1 VNSTLVESGNTT
13 RDGQSAGTVTTVR
26 TADAMR
32 AYLGGNDPLLE
43 RRALGTG
50 DLDAAARRLED
61 CCSRTLAPVEDC
73 LFYRS
78 NVGMVAGLVLTDGR
92 RIVAKVHQPSQT
104 RTRLTTAQ
112 RVQTHLADAGYPCPR
127 PLGMAHC
134 EHAFVTFEELR
145 EDGVYRDG
153 HDSRVRE
160 AMAVALAEQ
169 IRLADEV
176 PEVLALTREP
186 LRGQRVLWHHS
197 PHPLFDFDTTR
208 RGAEWIDELAR
219 RALEILRDDPGRTV
233 VGHTDWRVEQM
244 RFTESRPSAGS
255 RVSIAYDW
263 DSLVRDCETTI
274 VGYAARAFPLA
285 WEQGGTRLWPTPEE
299 QVAFIVEYE
308 RARGRRFSAAER
320 RAIAAAGVFQSAY
333 GARCE
338 HAVAEAD
345 EVPADSQRAG
355 LAAYGAA
362 LFDVLD

>member
-1 VNSTLVESGNTT
+1 
-13 RDGQSAGTVTTVR
+13 
-26 TADAMR
+26 MR
-32 AYLGGNDPLLE
+32 AYLGDHDPLLE
-43 RRALGTG
+43 RRAFGTG
-50 DLDAAARRLED
+50 DLDAAARLLEE
-61 CCSRTLAPVEDC
+61 CCARTLAPVEDC

-78 NVGMVAGLVLTDGR
+78 NVGLVAGLVLADGR
-92 RIVAKVHQPSQT
+92 RIVAKAHQPSQT
-104 RTRLTTAQ
+104 RARLTTAQ
-112 RVQTHLADAGYPCPR
+112 RVQAHLADAGYPCPR

-134 EHAFVTFEELR
+134 GHAFVTFEELR

-176 PEVLALTREP
+176 PEVLALTRVP
-186 LRGQRVLWHHS
+186 LREQRVLWHHN
-197 PHPLFDFDTTR
+197 PHPLFDFDGTR
-208 RGAEWIDELAR
+208 RGTEWIEELAR
-219 RALEILRDDPGRTV
+219 QALEVLRDDPGRLV

-244 RFTESRPSAGS
+244 RFTDG
-255 RVSIAYDW
+255 RVSVAYDW
-263 DSLVRDCETTI
+263 DSLVRDTETTI
-274 VGYAARAFPLA
+274 VGYGARVFPLA

-299 QVAFIVEYE
+299 QAAFVAEYE
-308 RARGRRFSAAER
+308 SARGHRFSAAER
-320 RAIAAAGVFQSAY
+320 RAIAAAGVFQAAY

-362 LFDVLD
+362 LFHVLD

>member
-1 VNSTLVESGNTT
+1 
-13 RDGQSAGTVTTVR
+13 
-26 TADAMR
+26 MR
-32 AYLGGNDPLLE
+32 AYLGDADPVLE

-50 DLDAAARRLED
+50 DLDTAARRLEE
-61 CCSRTLAPVEDC
+61 CCARALAPVEDC

-78 NVGMVAGLVLTDGR
+78 NVGMVAGLVLVDGR
-92 RIVAKVHQPSQT
+92 RIAAKAHQPNQT
-104 RTRLTTAQ
+104 RARLTTAQ
-112 RVQTHLADAGYPCPR
+112 RVQTHLVEAGYPCPR
-127 PLGMAHC
+127 PLGMAYC
-134 EHAFVTFEELR
+134 GHAFVTFEELR

-160 AMAVALAEQ
+160 AMAVALAQQ
-169 IRLADEV
+169 IRIAAEV

-186 LRGQRVLWHHS
+186 LHGQRVLWCHP
-197 PHPLFDFDTTR
+197 PHPLFDFDATR

-219 RALEILRDDPGRTV
+219 LALEILRDDPGRTV

-244 RFTESRPSAGS
+244 RFADG

-285 WEQGGTRLWPTPEE
+285 WEQGVSRLWPTPEE
-299 QVAFIVEYE
+299 QVAFVAAYE
-308 RARGRRFSAAER
+308 WARGHPFSAAER
-320 RAIAAAGVFQSAY
+320 RAMAAAGVFQSAY

-345 EVPADSQRAG
+345 GVPADSQRAG

>member
-1 VNSTLVESGNTT
+1 MA
-13 RDGQSAGTVTTVR
+13 RDGQIPATVTTVR

-32 AYLGGNDPLLE
+32 DYLGDNDPLLE
-43 RRALGTG
+43 RRAFGTG
-50 DLDAAARRLED
+50 DLDAAARLLEE
-61 CCSRTLAPVEDC
+61 CCARTLAPVENC

-92 RIVAKVHQPSQT
+92 RVVAKVHQPSQT
-104 RTRLTTAQ
+104 RARLTAAQ

-134 EHAFVTFEELR
+134 GHAFVTFEELC
-145 EDGVYRDG
+145 EDGIYRDG

-169 IRLADEV
+169 IRLAAEV

-186 LRGQRVLWHHS
+186 LRGQRLLWLHK
-197 PHPLFDFDTTR
+197 PQPLFDFDATR
-208 RGAEWIDELAR
+208 QGADWIDELAR

-244 RFTESRPSAGS
+244 RFTESLPSTDS
-255 RVSIAYDW
+255 RVSVAYDW

-299 QVAFIVEYE
+299 QVAFVAEYE
-308 RARGRRFSAAER
+308 RARGLRFSVAER

-338 HAVAEAD
+338 HAVAEVD

>member
-1 VNSTLVESGNTT
+1 M
-13 RDGQSAGTVTTVR
+13 R

-32 AYLGGNDPLLE
+32 AYLGDDDPFLE

-50 DLDAAARRLED
+50 DLDSAAQRLEE
-61 CCSRTLAPVEDC
+61 CCARILAPVEDC

-78 NVGMVAGLVLTDGR
+78 NVGMVAGLVLADGR
-92 RIVAKVHQPSQT
+92 RIAAKVHQPSQT
-104 RTRLTTAQ
+104 RARLATAQ
-112 RVQTHLADAGYPCPR
+112 RVQAHLADAGYPCPR

-134 EHAFVTFEELR
+134 GHAFVTFEELR
-145 EDGVYRDG
+145 EDGAYRDG
-153 HDSRVRE
+153 HDPRVRE

-169 IRLADEV
+169 IRLAGEV
-176 PEVLALTREP
+176 PEVRALTRES
-186 LRGQRVLWHHS
+186 LREQRVLWYHTPYS
-197 PHPLFDFDTTR
+197 RFDFDATR

-244 RFTESRPSAGS
+244 RFTDG
-255 RVSIAYDW
+255 RVSVAYDW
-263 DSLVRDCETTI
+263 DSLARDSETTI

-285 WEQGGTRLWPTPEE
+285 WEQGGTRLWPTPAE
-299 QVAFIVEYE
+299 QAAFVAEYE
-308 RARGRRFSAAER
+308 SVRGRPFSAGER
-320 RAIAAAGVFQSAY
+320 RAVAAAGVFQSAY

-338 HAVAEAD
+338 HAVAETD

-362 LFDVLD
+362 LFDVLA

>member
-1 VNSTLVESGNTT
+1 
-13 RDGQSAGTVTTVR
+13 
-26 TADAMR
+26 MR
-32 AYLGGNDPLLE
+32 AYLGDNDPSLE

-50 DLDAAARRLED
+50 DLDAAAARLEE
-61 CCSRTLAPVEDC
+61 CCARTLAPVADC

-78 NVGMVAGLVLTDGR
+78 NVGMVAGLVLISGR

-104 RTRLTTAQ
+104 RSRLTTAQ

-134 EHAFVTFEELR
+134 GHAFVTFEELC

-160 AMAVALAEQ
+160 AMAVALADQ

-176 PEVLALTREP
+176 PDVLALTREP
-186 LRGQRVLWHHS
+186 LHGRRLLWHHS
-197 PHPLFDFDTTR
+197 PHPQFDFDATR

-219 RALEILRDDPGRTV
+219 LALEILRDDPGKTV

-244 RFTESRPSAGS
+244 RFTEGRPGAGS
-255 RVSIAYDW
+255 RVSVAYDW

-285 WEQGGTRLWPTPEE
+285 WELGGTRLWPTPEE
-299 QVAFIVEYE
+299 QVAFVAEYE
-308 RARGRRFSAAER
+308 SARGRPFSAAEH

-338 HAVAEAD
+338 HAVAESD

-355 LAAYGAA
+355 LAAYGAS
-362 LFDVLD
+362 LFKVLD